1 MNRITI
7 DLETRSDRDI
17 TKCGVYAYADSP
29 YFDILL
35 FSYSIDGDKVQV
47 VDIANGEKIPD
58 DILKALTYEKI
69 IKCAFNVNFERV
81 CLSRYLAKNYPAFF
95 QSYSVGEDTVGDYLN
110 PKSWHCTMIH
120 MSNPSHNDRMELEIF
135 DSFSKTVMRNT
146 GRNIASASKIIKTN
160 ETVSTDTVQYIL
172 KTQGE
177 REIYPSEHIIND
189 GKGHSCVITTEWLY
203 QAMLLLTDKQKE
215 VIILEFW

>member
-1 MNRITI
+1 
-7 DLETRSDRDI
+7 
-17 TKCGVYAYADSP
+17 
-29 YFDILL
+29 
-35 FSYSIDGDKVQV
+35 
-47 VDIANGEKIPD
+47 
-58 DILKALTYEKI
+58 
-69 IKCAFNVNFERV
+69 
-81 CLSRYLAKNYPAFF
+81 
-95 QSYSVGEDTVGDYLN
+95 
-110 PKSWHCTMIH
+110 

-189 GKGHSCVITTEWLY
+189 GNGHSCVITTEWLY
-203 QAMLLLTDKQKE
+203 QAMLLLTAKQKE
-215 VIILEFW
+215 VIILEFWYGIFV